1 MKTQAFLVTV
11 TSLILGLSSVP
22 AFATGDSFGTRG
34 GDDVGIEFSRTIN
47 DVIADVA
54 SFGGAAFP
62 ELSTMRLAQ
71 VAKDVKI
78 IVVADA
84 LIVTPNGTPQESV
97 AVNQPAAMLILVN
110 RARWAAIIDEAIRR
124 SVVFHELL
132 GLMGIEDSALYQ
144 LSGRYAQLVAD
155 RASAERIR
163 RQGDTLPLQELLTA
177 YYSNLQN
184 TDVSAQ
190 DVRVAALEKLSA
202 RAEDLAD
209 FDSMWSVARVFL
221 VAKAA
226 EDQYYSWA
234 CQKQDEVLLQ
244 VVQKF
249 PGSGLVRDR
258 TYPQRRVFHEFCN
271 AEVGFYRAFAFLRA
285 QLTPL
290 IGKFDHCALENPDFV
305 RYLDI
310 AGQVF
315 SIQGSGYD
323 WVDREVQDFRGAL
336 WADIRTLGCTDV
348 KPENFLTYYP

>member
-1 MKTQAFLVTV
+1 MKTPALLL
-11 TSLILGLSSVP
+11 SLMIGLSSAS
-22 AFATGDSFGTRG
+22 AFAVGDSFGTRG

-47 DVIADVA
+47 DVIGDIA
-54 SFGGAAFP
+54 SFGGEAFP
-62 ELSTMRLAQ
+62 ELSTTRLAQ

-78 IVVADA
+78 IVISETLV
-84 LIVTPNGTPQESV
+84 VTPNGTPQESV

-110 RARWAAIIDEAIRR
+110 RARWAAIADESIRR

-132 GLMGIEDSALYQ
+132 GLMTVEDSAIYQ
-144 LSGRYAQLVAD
+144 LSGRYAQLVAE
-155 RASAERIR
+155 RASVERIH
-163 RQGDTLPLQELLTA
+163 RQGDTLPLKELLSLYYTNIQDTA
-177 YYSNLQN
+177 
-184 TDVSAQ
+184 VSAQ

-202 RAEDLAD
+202 RAEDLTD
-209 FDSMWSVARVFL
+209 FDQMWSVTRAFI

-226 EDQYYSWA
+226 EDQYYNWA
-234 CQKQDEVLLQ
+234 CQKQDEVLLK

-271 AEVGFYRAFAFLRA
+271 AEVGFYRAFAFLRTE
-285 QLTPL
+285 LTPM
-290 IGKFDHCALENPDFV
+290 IGKFDHCALEDPEFV

-323 WVDREVQDFRGAL
+323 WVDREVQDFHGKL
-336 WADIRTLGCTDV
+336 WADIRALGCADV